1 MKKMEIR
8 RSLPP
13 IVLSML
19 LLFAISCGSDPIDPI
34 DQCQE
39 IPGDPTR
46 KYQLRHYPAYAHPC
60 FNPLNSD
67 EFVYFRYEGEWV
79 DAEMRIHNLVS
90 HHDTLIYRGPLHA
103 KPDWGAKDWIL
114 FSQYDNQVWKIRSD
128 GSQLTQLTNEGISAD
143 ASWDTTGERFI
154 SWTTGNGTALIS
166 IRDSEG
172 QILDTVYQGFKN
184 GVWAPKATVL
194 TGFYEPGVLGRP
206 LSIIRYGLNDTS
218 YESIEIGKGEFVE
231 SLAHFQEDGFI
242 ASIFNG
248 ASQSR
253 RLFRGDFQ
261 GGELKSIHV
270 GCETNHFSSFS
281 LSSSEDKILASRTLV
296 EIKDTSFLNGNIFEG
311 GGLHYYRSIWM
322 MDVDGQNLNLV
333 ELP

>member
-1 MKKMEIR
+1 MNKLESR

-67 EFVYFRYEGEWV
+67 EFVYFKYKGDWV
-79 DAEMRIHNLVS
+79 DAEMRIHNLS
-90 HHDTLIYRGPLHA
+90 SNHDTLIYRGPLHA

-114 FSQYDNQVWKIRSD
+114 FNQYDNQIWKIRSD
-128 GSQLTQLTNEGISAD
+128 GSQLTQLTNEGINVD
-143 ASWDTTGERFI
+143 ASWDNAGERFI
-154 SWTTGNGTALIS
+154 SGTTGNGTALVS
-166 IRDSEG
+166 IKDSEG
-172 QILDTVYQGFKN
+172 QILDTIYQGFKN
-184 GVWAPKATVL
+184 GAWAPKSTAI
-194 TGFYEPGVLGRP
+194 TGFYESGGSGPI
-206 LSIIRYGLNDTS
+206 SIIRYGLNDSS
-218 YESIEIGKGEFVE
+218 YEAIEIGKREFVE
-231 SLAHFQEDGFI
+231 GLAHFQENGFI

-248 ASQSR
+248 ASHSR
-253 RLFRGDFQ
+253 RLFSGDFHS
-261 GGELKSIHV
+261 GELKLIQA
-270 GCETNHFSSFS
+270 GCETNHFSTFS
-281 LSSSEDKILASRTLV
+281 LSATEDKILASRTLV
-296 EIKDTSFLNGNIFEG
+296 EIKDTILLSGNLFED

-322 MDVDGQNLNLV
+322 MDVDGRNLNLV
-333 ELP
+333 GLP

>member
-1 MKKMEIR
+1 MKKITIS

-46 KYQLRHYPAYAHPC
+46 MYQVRHYPAYAHPC

-67 EFVYFRYEGEWV
+67 EFVYFRFEEEGG

-90 HHDTLIYRGPLHA
+90 HHDTLIYRGSLLS

-114 FSQYDNQVWKIRSD
+114 FNQYDNQIWKIRSD
-128 GSQLTQLTNEGISAD
+128 GSQLTPLTNEGISAD
-143 ASWDTTGERFI
+143 ASWDATGERFI

-184 GVWAPKATVL
+184 GAWAPKPTVI
-194 TGFYEPGVLGRP
+194 TGFYESGGSGP

-218 YESIEIGKGEFVE
+218 YASIEIGKGEFVE
-231 SLAHFQEDGFI
+231 GLAHFRENGFI

-248 ASQSR
+248 ASHSR
-253 RLFRGDFQ
+253 RLFSGGFQ
-261 GGELKSIHV
+261 SGNLKLIQA

-281 LSSSEDKILASRTLV
+281 LNSSEDKILASRTLV
-296 EIKDTSFLNGNIFEG
+296 EIRDTSSLNGEILEG